1 MSEKLI
7 MLVEDSPDDE
17 ELTTRALRQAKIAN
31 EIVVARA
38 GAETLDF
45 LFGEGAHDGRDL
57 SRMPA
62 VILLD
67 LKLPKLSGL
76 DVLNRL
82 RADPR
87 TKLIPTVIL
96 TSSSE
101 EEDML
106 KSYQSGANS
115 YVRKP
120 IDFGQ
125 FANAV
130 SQLGMYWILIN
141 QSPPTRG

>member
-31 EIVVARA
+31 EIVVARD
-38 GAETLDF
+38 GAEAVDF
-45 LFGEGAHDGRDL
+45 LFGEGAHAGRDL

-62 VILLD
+62 VVLLD

-76 DVLNRL
+76 EVLNRL
-82 RADPR
+82 RSDPR
-87 TKLIPTVIL
+87 TRLIPTAVL

-106 KSYQSGANS
+106 NGHA
-115 YVRKP
+115 
-120 IDFGQ
+120 
-125 FANAV
+125 
-130 SQLGMYWILIN
+130 LG
-141 QSPPTRG
+141 

>member
-31 EIVVARA
+31 EIVVARD
-38 GAETLDF
+38 GAEAVEF
-45 LFGEGAHDGRDL
+45 LLGEGAHAGRDL

-87 TKLIPTVIL
+87 TKLIPVVIL

-106 KSYQSGANS
+106 KSYRFGANS

-120 IDFGQ
+120 IDFNQ
-125 FANAV
+125 FATAV
-130 SQLGMYWILIN
+130 SQLGIYWLLLN
-141 QSPPTRG
+141 QPVPKH